1 MTLKCSIV
9 NLPYGGGKGGIC
21 FNPRRY
27 SINEIE
33 QLTRQYALKLAKKNS
48 LGASVDVP
56 GPDIGTGERE
66 MSWMKSAYQQAYGQ
80 KDINSDAVTT
90 GKFRNIGGI
99 TGRPEATGLGVFYA
113 ARQVLDHV

>member
-66 MSWMKSAYQQAYGQ
+66 MSWMKSAYHQAYGYN
-80 KDINSDAVTT
+80 DINSDAVTT
-90 GKFRNIGGI
+90 GKYRNLGGI
-99 TGRPEATGLGVFYA
+99 TGRA
-113 ARQVLDHV
+113 